1 MQILHPYTHPQPLKW
16 GQKVNYST
24 ILEYGD
30 VAYQRI
36 IDGLGLIRLF
46 F

>member
-1 MQILHPYTHPQPLKW
+1 MQILRPYTHPQPLKW

-30 VAYQRI
+30 VAYQI
-36 IDGLGLIRLF
+36 KGTEHGAS
-46 F
+46 